1 MLVNEDI
8 ILNFM
13 DIEKPEEVRERINKM
28 KQEYLD
34 RKVANKDKEGI

>member
-1 MLVNEDI
+1 
-8 ILNFM
+8 M